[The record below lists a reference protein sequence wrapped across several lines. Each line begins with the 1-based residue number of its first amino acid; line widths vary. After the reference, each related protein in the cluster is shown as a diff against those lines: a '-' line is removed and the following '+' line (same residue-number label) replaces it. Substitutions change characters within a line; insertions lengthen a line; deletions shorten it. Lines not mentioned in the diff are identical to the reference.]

1 MSVSRDQATIDCLS
15 FDEQL
20 LLVYEDLRRLARRY
34 VCRDKAGLT
43 LGATGLVHE
52 AWIKIRRTLG
62 DDVGSAFS
70 ERDYYLM
77 LAQAMRRVLV
87 DRARQKKSLRKGG
100 CVIRVPL
107 RDDSTI
113 APPDEVNIVALNAA
127 VDRLAVESPI
137 HAEILSL
144 KYFADLTNEQVGEM
158 LQCSPH
164 WVRRQWTYARA
175 RILYFMD
182 ED

>member
-1 MSVSRDQATIDCLS
+1 MVDCLS

-20 LLVYEDLRRLARRY
+20 LLVYEDLRRLAHRY
-34 VCRDKAGLT
+34 VCRDKAALT

-62 DDVGSAFS
+62 EDVCHTFGD
-70 ERDYYLM
+70 RDYYLM

-87 DRARQKKSLRKGG
+87 DRARQKNSLRRGG
-100 CVIRVPL
+100 CLIRVPL
-107 RDDSTI
+107 QEDP
-113 APPDEVNIVALNAA
+113 AVVPPDEVDIVALNAA

-164 WVRRQWTYARA
+164 WVRRQWTYAKA

-182 ED
+182 QD